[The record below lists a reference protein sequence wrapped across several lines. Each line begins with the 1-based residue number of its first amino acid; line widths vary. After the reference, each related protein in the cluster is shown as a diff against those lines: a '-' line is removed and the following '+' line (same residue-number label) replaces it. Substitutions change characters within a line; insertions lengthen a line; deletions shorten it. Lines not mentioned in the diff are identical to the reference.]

1 MSPFSKPRKW
11 SKKIMHIFITCMETE
26 ESKKYF
32 SGSHACCKEKN
43 LDSWWGSF
51 HGPFWASAAP
61 LLPKVSKRGKSLP
74 PVFLWWWASQMPF
87 CLGGGIFF
95 WAYASPTN
103 TRRQVK
109 LEARESRLQGSRKW
123 LNCRRVLVQKHINME
138 EWVAKYEHF
147 FAAPRLGDLREEI
160 LNQLRLSPFQPT
172 KQKRERSRI
181 TERRR
186 TTKLCVDVFELC
198 PAF

>member
-1 MSPFSKPRKW
+1 
-11 SKKIMHIFITCMETE
+11 
-26 ESKKYF
+26 
-32 SGSHACCKEKN
+32 
-43 LDSWWGSF
+43 
-51 HGPFWASAAP
+51 
-61 LLPKVSKRGKSLP
+61 
-74 PVFLWWWASQMPF
+74 MPF

-123 LNCRRVLVQKHINME
+123 LNCRRVLVQKQINME
-138 EWVAKYEHF
+138 ELENTSGVAKYGHF

-172 KQKRERSRI
+172 KQKRDERSRI
-181 TERRR
+181 AERKRR
-186 TTKLCVDVFELC
+186 TKLCVDVFELC
-198 PAF
+198 PDFENLVERPIFRARARLGHITS